1 MTIDKYNYQVKEF
14 DQIQMYEIRMGL
26 KNGLSEDR
34 VALYAVEKQYI
45 LGTFSGE
52 AQDMNAM
59 LVDTELNRELL
70 EQIEESKEM
79 EKEKWKDE
87 YVEF

>member
-1 MTIDKYNYQVKEF
+1 MME
-14 DQIQMYEIRMGL
+14 R
-26 KNGLSEDR
+26 
-34 VALYAVEKQYI
+34 YAVEKQYI